1 MSETPLLPAHT
12 DTAAGDAPGSTEA
25 GFDLA
30 GHAARLK
37 TMPKEHYQQPAEP
50 PPPPPPDPEPA
61 KEPEGGGEG
70 PKSTADDGA
79 SARFIIDM
87 YDAAVSKL
95 SEAMVDE
102 PGRYPAKHFAMEP
115 MLKEHAVAQLAKG
128 MQEGGGKWK
137 MPWWVALLI
146 VLLFHGGLT
155 WAAVRSAKREK
166 ADRKAQDKAK
176 ANERDRAGRAA
187 PSGGTGAPPPAGH
200 APFTIIDKHGRTVHP
215 GPKTAP
221 PAPTACQRE
230 GCTHPVKRGRKY
242 CSQQCAGLATKGR
255 RRDVATPEQPRTDT
269 PEPAT
274 ATAP

>member
-1 MSETPLLPAHT
+1 MSEQTLLPPHTESAEGDSPGNGFNLSAHA
-12 DTAAGDAPGSTEA
+12 D
-25 GFDLA
+25 
-30 GHAARLK
+30 RLK
-37 TMPKEHYQQPAEP
+37 AQPKEHYEQPAEP
-50 PPPPPPDPEPA
+50 PPPPPPEPEPA

-87 YDAAVSKL
+87 YDAGVSKL

-102 PGRYPAKHFAMEP
+102 PGRYPAKYFAMEP

-187 PSGGTGAPPPAGH
+187 PSSGRGEPSPAGH
-200 APFTIIDKHGRTVHP
+200 TPFTIIDRNGNTLHP
-215 GPKTAP
+215 RP
-221 PAPTACQRE
+221 PASAAAHTTCQRE
-230 GCTHPVKRGRKY
+230 GCNTPVKRGRKY
-242 CSQQCAGLATKGR
+242 CSQQCAGLATRGR
-255 RRDVATPEQPRTDT
+255 RRDMATPEPPRKDT
-269 PEPAT
+269 PEPAAA
-274 ATAP
+274 ATTT